1 MIDSQVINISSGN
14 GGNGCVSG
22 RREKYIPKGGPDGGD
37 GGDGGSIFFVGDEN
51 ISTLIDFQYKKIFEA
66 DNGVDGQSSQ
76 KYGRK
81 GKNLFIRV
89 PLGTLVFNNKLKSA
103 ENLLLEITEPNQP
116 KVIATG
122 GKGGRGNAH
131 FATSTNR
138 FPKLAEAGERG
149 ESIEI
154 RLELKLLA
162 DVGIIGAPNAGKSSL
177 LASISRAKPK
187 VADYPFT
194 TLEPVLGV
202 VDIKSHRIVMVDIP
216 GLIEGAHQGQGLG
229 HDFLKHI
236 ERTKILIHLIDASAD
251 APFETYMLIQQEIQM
266 FNPEL
271 SLKPQLI
278 VLNKMDKKDAIKHI
292 DQIKKS
298 FQGQKVSV
306 SPMFVS
312 VATLEGI
319 DDLKNA
325 ALSLLNSEN
334 EKKPT
339 LEFEET
345 PTIRPKVI
353 NSEKKNFSIKISGSQ
368 FVVKSER
375 AERIVLNNGD
385 WEAQI
390 QYNAL
395 LERLGIINA
404 LIDKGISAGDTVK
417 IGLNEWE
424 WES

>member
-1 MIDSQVINISSGN
+1 
-14 GGNGCVSG
+14 
-22 RREKYIPKGGPDGGD
+22 
-37 GGDGGSIFFVGDEN
+37 
-51 ISTLIDFQYKKIFEA
+51 
-66 DNGVDGQSSQ
+66 
-76 KYGRK
+76 
-81 GKNLFIRV
+81 
-89 PLGTLVFNNKLKSA
+89 
-103 ENLLLEITEPNQP
+103 
-116 KVIATG
+116 
-122 GKGGRGNAH
+122 
-131 FATSTNR
+131 
-138 FPKLAEAGERG
+138 
-149 ESIEI
+149 
-154 RLELKLLA
+154 
-162 DVGIIGAPNAGKSSL
+162 
-177 LASISRAKPK
+177 
-187 VADYPFT
+187 
-194 TLEPVLGV
+194 
-202 VDIKSHRIVMVDIP
+202 
-216 GLIEGAHQGQGLG
+216 
-229 HDFLKHI
+229 
-236 ERTKILIHLIDASAD
+236 
-251 APFETYMLIQQEIQM
+251 MLIQQEIQM

-385 WEAQI
+385 WEAQMELQMEI
-390 QYNAL
+390 QWGL
-395 LERLGIINA
+395 LLCC
-404 LIDKGISAGDTVK
+404 LS
-417 IGLNEWE
+417 
-424 WES
+424 